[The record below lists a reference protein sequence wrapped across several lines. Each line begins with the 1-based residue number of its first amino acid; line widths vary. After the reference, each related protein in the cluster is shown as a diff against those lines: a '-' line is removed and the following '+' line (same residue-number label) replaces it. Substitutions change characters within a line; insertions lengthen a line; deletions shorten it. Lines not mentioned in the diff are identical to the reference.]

1 ALSTNYFPELSNV
14 SDKLADQNQVYE
26 AQQVGFGSE
35 LTNTQTPSPNQV
47 YSFNEIINNRYYS
60 TDQQFWID
68 QGQPFGF
75 DNGLG
80 LNVQI
85 KDNSL
90 NSFDIGGCIGTNFDA
105 LFNEASSAKSSNKV
119 SSSNISPE
127 VPEAPYLAYQV
138 TNIDKSLYLND
149 VNIYKTILTVFALGD
164 YTESIGNGFS
174 KVGQHNGEYLR
185 HTNTAHFTSLKTRGR
200 NTGSSPCIKKR
211 SKNHKKNTRPKM
223 AGRPL
228 ETNGALPI
236 PRPQG
241 IKKRFWAEEGIDTL
255 GISFDNVTITRRMDN
270 NMVNGTKLLN
280 LAGLSRGKRD
290 GILKK
295 EPEKLIVKSGKM
307 SFKGVWI
314 PLERARMLAT
324 RFEIYSKIDKILDD
338 NLNPN
343 WASCVPTAMF

>member
-1 ALSTNYFPELSNV
+1 MDNLCYYEAVLNGLQTQASESRPVGKTNIVQVPSFCSEISAYQEHSSQQDANEIEYNPQALSTNYFPELSNV

-80 LNVQI
+80 LNAQI

-255 GISFDNVTITRRMDN
+255 GISFDNVTITRRMVVLTYN
-270 NMVNGTKLLN
+270 Q
-280 LAGLSRGKRD
+280 
-290 GILKK
+290 
-295 EPEKLIVKSGKM
+295 P
-307 SFKGVWI
+307 
-314 PLERARMLAT
+314 
-324 RFEIYSKIDKILDD
+324 
-338 NLNPN
+338 
-343 WASCVPTAMF
+343 